1 MTDSTN
7 GVGETLADA
16 AQDVA
21 AKSRELGREFRQRA
35 NDVRKEA
42 AKQLFAAAETIRKE
56 AHEAGAAGDVKQ
68 GADEIAK
75 GLEKAA
81 AFLRDRSVEQMGD
94 EAVRVVRKNPMRA
107 VIVAFIVGLI
117 IGLLLREDK

>member
-21 AKSRELGREFRQRA
+21 AKSRELGRELRQRA

-56 AHEAGAAGDVKQ
+56 AREAGAAGDVKQ